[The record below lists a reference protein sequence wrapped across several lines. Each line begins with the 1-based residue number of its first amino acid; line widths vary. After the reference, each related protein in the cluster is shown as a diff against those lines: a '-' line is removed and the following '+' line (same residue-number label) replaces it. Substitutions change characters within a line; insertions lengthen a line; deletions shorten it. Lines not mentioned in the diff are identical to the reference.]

1 MNHMQYESL
10 ESAQTNIFFSVIFG
24 TTDEKRRLSQDFKPW
39 VCKIYRE
46 LSARNWGAGTY
57 IWELSQQNIIML
69 RSNVIT
75 KSTLLSF
82 KENTLKTYYVNE
94 NGSFD
99 REVRSSKWRKF
110 EKITVDNVSTRSS
123 DNLSESHYQS

>member
-46 LSARNWGAGTY
+46 PSARNWGAGTY
-57 IWELSQQNIIML
+57 IWRALSAKYN
-69 RSNVIT
+69 NA
-75 KSTLLSF
+75 
-82 KENTLKTYYVNE
+82 
-94 NGSFD
+94 
-99 REVRSSKWRKF
+99 SKQC
-110 EKITVDNVSTRSS
+110 N
-123 DNLSESHYQS
+123 N

>member
-1 MNHMQYESL
+1 MQYESL

-24 TTDEKRRLSQDFKPW
+24 TTDEKRRLSQNFKPW

-46 LSARNWGAGTY
+46 LSARGTEEPGL
-57 IWELSQQNIIML
+57 ISGELSQQNIIML

-82 KENTLKTYYVNE
+82 KENTLKIYYVNE

-99 REVRSSKWRKF
+99 REVRSSK
-110 EKITVDNVSTRSS
+110 
-123 DNLSESHYQS
+123 

>member
-57 IWELSQQNIIML
+57 IWRALSAEYN
-69 RSNVIT
+69 NA
-75 KSTLLSF
+75 
-82 KENTLKTYYVNE
+82 
-94 NGSFD
+94 
-99 REVRSSKWRKF
+99 SKQC
-110 EKITVDNVSTRSS
+110 N
-123 DNLSESHYQS
+123 N